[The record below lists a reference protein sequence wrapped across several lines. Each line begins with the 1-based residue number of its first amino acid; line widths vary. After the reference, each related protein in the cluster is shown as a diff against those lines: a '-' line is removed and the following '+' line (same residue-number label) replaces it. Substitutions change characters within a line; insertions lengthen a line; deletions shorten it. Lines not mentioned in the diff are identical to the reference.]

1 MNIYKKIVLIFS
13 LFKAVSFLTFFCARI
28 YNMVD
33 SEYSMDIFKS
43 VKIIIGTV
51 ITNPEILKFVSDHL
65 KSNKISELSVI
76 SSNKICS

>member
-1 MNIYKKIVLIFS
+1 
-13 LFKAVSFLTFFCARI
+13 
-28 YNMVD
+28 MVD

-65 KSNKISELSVI
+65 KSNKISEL
-76 SSNKICS
+76 

>member
-1 MNIYKKIVLIFS
+1 
-13 LFKAVSFLTFFCARI
+13 
-28 YNMVD
+28 MVD

-51 ITNPEILKFVSDHL
+51 ITKPEILKFVSDHL